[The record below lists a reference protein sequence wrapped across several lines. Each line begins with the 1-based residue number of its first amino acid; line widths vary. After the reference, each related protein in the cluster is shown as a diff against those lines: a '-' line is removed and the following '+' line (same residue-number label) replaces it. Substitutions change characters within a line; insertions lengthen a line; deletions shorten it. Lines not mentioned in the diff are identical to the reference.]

1 MGSAFFPAEPDSQRH
16 AFVDC
21 KQAYAMPERN
31 AAVAID
37 APGRTSGR
45 IAIAREW
52 VRTERVKSSLGFCAA
67 ACVRSQGTTALPKKK
82 GEAQYACFFGHGEV
96 MLPTFPTKGA
106 PIMPK

>member
-45 IAIAREW
+45 IAIARE
-52 VRTERVKSSLGFCAA
+52 
-67 ACVRSQGTTALPKKK
+67 
-82 GEAQYACFFGHGEV
+82 
-96 MLPTFPTKGA
+96 
-106 PIMPK
+106 